1 MATKNELEKSK
12 VRKETTAKFFFDM
25 AKLTF
30 AALVL
35 GVAASLLNREIEDEI
50 PSMSNYL
57 FAMGFIGTV
66 AFVTVVAIVA
76 VGILAYTYTP
86 SGKRWIENM

>member
-1 MATKNELEKSK
+1 MATKNELDKSK
-12 VRKETTAKFFFDM
+12 ERKETTAKFFFDM

-50 PSMSNYL
+50 PSMANYL

-66 AFVTVVAIVA
+66 AFAMI
-76 VGILAYTYTP
+76 GYRIL
-86 SGKRWIENM
+86 K

>member
-50 PSMSNYL
+50 PSMANYL
-57 FAMGFIGTV
+57 FAMV
-66 AFVTVVAIVA
+66 AFAMI
-76 VGILAYTYTP
+76 GYRIL
-86 SGKRWIENM
+86 K

>member
-35 GVAASLLNREIEDEI
+35 GVVASLLNKEIDAEI
-50 PSMSNYL
+50 PSMALYL
-57 FAMGFIGTV
+57 FGMGFIGTI
-66 AFVTVVAIVA
+66 AFAMI
-76 VGILAYTYTP
+76 GYRIL
-86 SGKRWIENM
+86 K

>member
-1 MATKNELEKSK
+1 MKIRRENI
-12 VRKETTAKFFFDM
+12 AKYFFDLS
-25 AKLTF
+25 KLTF

-50 PSMSNYL
+50 PSMANYL

-66 AFVTVVAIVA
+66 AFAMI
-76 VGILAYTYTP
+76 GYRIL
-86 SGKRWIENM
+86 K

>member
-1 MATKNELEKSK
+1 
-12 VRKETTAKFFFDM
+12 M

-35 GVAASLLNREIEDEI
+35 GVAAFTKPGDRG
-50 PSMSNYL
+50 MRYRAANYL

-66 AFVTVVAIVA
+66 AFAMI
-76 VGILAYTYTP
+76 GYRIL
-86 SGKRWIENM
+86 K

>member
-1 MATKNELEKSK
+1 
-12 VRKETTAKFFFDM
+12 M

-50 PSMSNYL
+50 PSMANYL

-66 AFVTVVAIVA
+66 AFMMI
-76 VGILAYTYTP
+76 GYRIL
-86 SGKRWIENM
+86 K

>member
-50 PSMSNYL
+50 P
-57 FAMGFIGTV
+57 FCD
-66 AFVTVVAIVA
+66 
-76 VGILAYTYTP
+76 GIHRYGCLCDD
-86 SGKRWIENM
+86 WI

>member
-1 MATKNELEKSK
+1 MVSKSEQEKNK
-12 VRKETTAKFFFDM
+12 VRRETIAKFFLDM

-35 GVAASLLNREIEDEI
+35 GVAASLLNKEMDTEI
-50 PSMSNYL
+50 PNMALYL

-66 AFVTVVAIVA
+66 AFAMI
-76 VGILAYTYTP
+76 GYRIL
-86 SGKRWIENM
+86 K

>member
-1 MATKNELEKSK
+1 MATKNEIERSK

-35 GVAASLLNREIEDEI
+35 GVAASLLNKEIDADL
-50 PSMSNYL
+50 PSMAIYL
-57 FAMGFIGTV
+57 FGMGFVGTV
-66 AFVTVVAIVA
+66 SFAMI
-76 VGILAYTYTP
+76 GYRIL
-86 SGKRWIENM
+86 K